1 MAKPSWLFSKSLITP
16 ITAALFLIVAFT
28 GVLLLFHVGG
38 GAAKEIHELLSVLF
52 VVAAVLHLVL
62 NWRIFASYLK
72 KPATIALGVATL
84 AVLATTLSGGE
95 GGGKSPA
102 GEVFG
107 LIESATLTHFA
118 PLVGVEAPEA
128 AEMLRRGGLM
138 VSGES
143 QTIGDIARSNGRR
156 LPEILA
162 FFRTPGAREE
172 RREAPTK

>member
-1 MAKPSWLFSKSLITP
+1 MAKPSWFLSKSLITP
-16 ITAALFLIVAFT
+16 ITAALFLVVAFT

-38 GAAKEIHELLSVLF
+38 GAAKEIHELLSVVF
-52 VVAAVLHLVL
+52 VAAAVLHLVL

-72 KPATIALGVATL
+72 RPVTIVLGIATL
-84 AVLATTLSGGE
+84 VVLATTLGGGE
-95 GGGKSPA
+95 GGGRSPV

-107 LIESATLTHFA
+107 LIEKAPLTHFA

-128 AEMLRRGGLM
+128 AEMLRKGGFT

-143 QTIGDIARSNGRR
+143 QTIGDIAKSNGRR

-162 FFRTPGAREE
+162 LFRTPGAREE
-172 RREAPTK
+172 RREK